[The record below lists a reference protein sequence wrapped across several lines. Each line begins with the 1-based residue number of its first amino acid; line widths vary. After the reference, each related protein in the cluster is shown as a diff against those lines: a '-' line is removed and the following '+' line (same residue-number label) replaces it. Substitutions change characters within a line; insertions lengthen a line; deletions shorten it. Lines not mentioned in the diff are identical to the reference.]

1 MRLHG
6 FLIGQTETL
15 LADVLKLAGPADA
28 ATSRFFRAHPKLGH
42 GERGVIAEAV
52 FAVLRRRMEFAHLAE
67 SGTGSPARRM
77 ALLGLMQTAGPLGVE
92 TVRLRYR
99 VQLARTRREDRP
111 GEPAVADSHESA
123 RLDLS
128 GAVEALRGRRTG
140 AARCRTELPGAAGPA
155 R

>member
-67 SGTGSPARRM
+67 SGAGSPARRM
-77 ALLGLMQTAGPLGVE
+77 ALLGLMQTAGRSALKPFISDSESNWLEHVAKIDPESLPLRIRMNLPDWIYQALSSAS
-92 TVRLRYR
+92 RLKSWRNWPPR
-99 VQLARTRREDRP
+99 
-111 GEPAVADSHESA
+111 
-123 RLDLS
+123 
-128 GAVEALRGRRTG
+128 
-140 AARCRTELPGAAGPA
+140 
-155 R
+155 